1 MVAIG
6 QLQYFLVSNVKNKN
20 MDETALPET
29 PPEAPPEPPKLKK
42 SKKTEKK
49 VGETSDNGSLLFF
62 ASLLET
68 KKQLD
73 KESKTARI
81 SNLSI
86 V

>member
-1 MVAIG
+1 MNEAASVEIPT
-6 QLQYFLVSNVKNKN
+6 
-20 MDETALPET
+20 DT
-29 PPEAPPEPPKLKK
+29 PPEPIPKNIKK
-42 SKKTEKK
+42 PKKAAKKPEKK
-49 VGETSDNGSLLFF
+49 VEEDSDNGSLLFF

>member
-1 MVAIG
+1 MNEVASVEIPT
-6 QLQYFLVSNVKNKN
+6 
-20 MDETALPET
+20 DT
-29 PPEAPPEPPKLKK
+29 PPEAIPKTVKK
-42 SKKTEKK
+42 AKKPAKKPEKK
-49 VGETSDNGSLLFF
+49 AQEDSDNGSLLFF